1 MKRKLQNENTGE
13 IGSHPANQEKQDQ
26 YVIVTQREE
35 KHIRAYALLQKTF
48 GGDDFS
54 EYAAARIGIDTQVL
68 SDLVKFKCVRFLDGR
83 YDLHLVFPASYETP
97 LHFFHVDSDFIQ
109 KYQSASFQQPVESKV
124 HRESVERFFF
134 ELNSDPSPSPS
145 PSNVGEPM
153 NIFKRFRWPFSVY
166 LLLTA
171 RFRNLSAYIRY
182 LVYSDLGM
190 TKEAE
195 IEKARMGPRV

>member
-1 MKRKLQNENTGE
+1 MQRKPQNENTDGT
-13 IGSHPANQEKQDQ
+13 GSHPANQEKQDQ
-26 YVIVTQREE
+26 YVLVTQREE

-48 GGDDFS
+48 GSDDFS
-54 EYAAARIGIDTQVL
+54 DSAAAHVGVDTQIL
-68 SDLVKFKCVRFLDGR
+68 SDLVKFKCVRVFDGR

-97 LHFFHVDSDFIQ
+97 LHCFHVDSDFIQ

-124 HRESVERFFF
+124 HKESVKRFFA
-134 ELNSDPSPSPS
+134 ELNSSPPSSPSD
-145 PSNVGEPM
+145 VGEPM

-195 IEKARMGPRV
+195 IERARMGPRV

>member
-1 MKRKLQNENTGE
+1 MQRKPQNENTDGT
-13 IGSHPANQEKQDQ
+13 GSHPANHEKQDE

-48 GGDDFS
+48 GSNDFS
-54 EYAAARIGIDTQVL
+54 DSGAARVGVDTNVL
-68 SDLVKFKCVRFLDGR
+68 SDLIKFKCVRFLDGR
-83 YDLHLVFPASYETP
+83 HDLHLVFSASFETP
-97 LHFFHVDSDFIQ
+97 LHLFRVDSDFIQ

-124 HRESVERFFF
+124 HRESVERFFV
-134 ELNSDPSPSPS
+134 ELNSTPSSS
-145 PSNVGEPM
+145 ASGVGEPM
-153 NIFKRFRWPFSVY
+153 LIFKRFRWPRSIY